1 MVLLLKNVLVILC
14 MFLGGCVSVHDISS
28 SSKGI
33 AVKTLRPPEINES
46 TECGDISMVMVEVTT
61 SPDITQKY
69 NHVIKEKAK
78 IVLADTP
85 YLTIREM
92 VDESAKKGA
101 TEIEAVHHFLKFD
114 VNLLDI
120 QREKNKVEILIGIVA
135 HLQKLRGDSYF
146 ECGVKDS
153 VNNYTWQG
161 NNLPSQECMVR
172 DALERCLSSLIRQ
185 ISPKEVCVYRPLKSG
200 NDVCSRVSNLL
211 DSDNCDLARDLAQ
224 DYLKR
229 HPDDESVLYNLGVAF
244 ECLASKSRKQEEKIS
259 YLEDAET
266 AYNTYLVLNAED
278 EDAQTARQEVKQS
291 LSLYSL
297 AGEKQSDAD
306 SGLFNE
312 TMEGIKIY

>member
-1 MVLLLKNVLVILC
+1 
-14 MFLGGCVSVHDISS
+14 
-28 SSKGI
+28 
-33 AVKTLRPPEINES
+33 
-46 TECGDISMVMVEVTT
+46 MVMVEVTT

-153 VNNYTWQG
+153 VNNYAWQG

-224 DYLKR
+224 DYLKK

-259 YLEDAET
+259 YLEDAEN

-291 LSLYSL
+291 LSLYGL